1 MRFLF
6 HTFVNRF
13 TMPPFCRQVGR
24 MTTIKEIARKAN
36 VSVGTVSKVL
46 TNTPYVSDETRAR
59 VLQVIAETGYKP
71 SLVGRALSG
80 GRTFNIG
87 VIFPHRGADR
97 FFSDPF
103 YTTVLQE
110 IERVLSENEYNIIL
124 SAPMIP
130 YETAHQFQRLLG
142 SRYLDGAL
150 TFEIL
155 TDAPLRPYLEAS
167 GVPCLS
173 VSYHHATCDYN
184 TLYVDDSIGARELV
198 EHTLSLGHQRIG
210 IIATPP
216 ATLGA
221 WELRMGGYRA
231 AFEAAGLDF
240 DRVPKVYGDFTVE
253 SGRAAV
259 DALLQHFAPD
269 RPTCIICFND
279 RMAIGAIQE
288 LQALGLRVPDDVSV
302 AGFDDISLAQTI
314 HPALTT
320 VKQPAEQLGARAA
333 ELLIDLIR
341 YADSGQT
348 RLPPSVIPSWL
359 VIRES
364 LKPPRPQSSR
374 SAERG

>member
-1 MRFLF
+1 M
-6 HTFVNRF
+6 V
-13 TMPPFCRQVGR
+13 
-24 MTTIKEIARKAN
+24 TIREIARRAK

-46 TNTPYVSDETRAR
+46 TNTPYVSEATRAR

-87 VIFPHRGADR
+87 AIFPHRGADR
-97 FFSDPF
+97 FFADP
-103 YTTVLQE
+103 YYVTVLQE

-130 YETAHQFQRLLG
+130 YETAHQFQRLLS

-155 TDAPLRPYLEAS
+155 TDAPLRPYFEAQQI
-167 GVPCLS
+167 PCLS
-173 VSYHHATCDYN
+173 ISYHPATCSHN
-184 TLYVDDSIGARELV
+184 TLYVDDSVGAHELMAHV
-198 EHTLSLGHQRIG
+198 LALGHRRIG
-210 IIATPP
+210 IINTPP

-231 AFEAAGLDF
+231 AVEAAGLDF
-240 DRVPKVYGDFTVE
+240 DAIPKVYGDFTVE
-253 SGRAAV
+253 SGRAAL
-259 DALLQHFAPD
+259 DQLLQDFAPEL
-269 RPTCIICFND
+269 PTCVVCFND

-288 LQALGLRVPDDVSV
+288 LQAKNIRVPDAVSV
-302 AGFDDISLAQTI
+302 VGFDDISLAQTI

-320 VKQPAEQLGARAA
+320 VKQPSDLLGQRAA
-333 ELLIDLIR
+333 ELMMGLIR
-341 YADSGQT
+341 ASAEQRD
-348 RLPPSVIPSWL
+348 RPPEPAEPVVIPSWL

-364 LKPPRPQSSR
+364 LKPVS
-374 SAERG
+374 G